1 MTIMTETGRPVLFL
15 VAGEPSGDAL
25 GARLIRA
32 LRRLTRDEVEVHG
45 IGGPLMEAEGLKSL
59 FPMSELSVMGLLEV
73 LPHARR
79 IMGRMREAAAA
90 VDALKPDAVI
100 TIDSPGFAHG
110 FVTKIKSPDI
120 RKIHYVA
127 PTVWAWRKNRVHK
140 FKRHFDHLLTLLPFE
155 PPYFEAVGLKTT
167 FVGHSVLESG
177 LRQADGAAFRNAQ
190 GIDADA
196 TVIAVL
202 PGSRMGEVT
211 RHMAPFRDA
220 VARLAKAGR
229 DFVCVLPTVPH
240 LQEAVTDLASDW
252 PVPITIVTGEADR
265 FGAMKAADAAVA
277 ASGTVSL
284 ELALAGT
291 PAVIAYRMNGLT
303 HWIVRRM
310 VSVDYASLLNIM
322 AVMEGRAPPTPE
334 RIQQFCRGDL
344 LAQDLDAL
352 LGPAGAQ
359 QVQALDRGLEALRPP
374 DGGSP
379 SEAAARA
386 VLEDVGF
393 TPK

>member
-1 MTIMTETGRPVLFL
+1 MSGDAYPVLFL

-32 LRRLTRDEVEVHG
+32 LRRLTDNRVEIHG

-90 VDALKPDAVI
+90 VDDLRPGAVI

-110 FVTKIKSPDI
+110 FVTKIKTPGI

-155 PPYFEAVGLKTT
+155 PPYFEAVGLRTT

-177 LRQADGAAFRNAQ
+177 LREADGAAFRQAK
-190 GIDADA
+190 GISQDA

-202 PGSRMGEVT
+202 PGSRFGEVS
-211 RHMAPFRDA
+211 RHMAPFREA
-220 VARLAKAGR
+220 IEGLRVKGR

-240 LQEAVTDLASDW
+240 LHDLVTELAADW
-252 PVPITIVTGEADR
+252 PVPISIVAGEADR
-265 FGAMKAADAAVA
+265 FGAMKAAQAAVA

-284 ELALAGT
+284 ELALAET
-291 PAVIAYRMNGLT
+291 PAVIAYRMNSLT

-310 VSVDYASLLNIM
+310 VNIDHASLINIM
-322 AVMEGRAPPTPE
+322 AVMEGRAPPIPE
-334 RIQQFCRGDL
+334 RLQRDCRGDL
-344 LAQDLDAL
+344 LAADMDSL
-352 LGPAGAQ
+352 LGPAGERQLA
-359 QVQALDRGLEALRPP
+359 ALAPGLAALRPP
-374 DGGSP
+374 GGGSP

-386 VLEDVGF
+386 VLDDIAS
-393 TPK
+393 TD

>member
-1 MTIMTETGRPVLFL
+1 MSTEASPVLFL
-15 VAGEPSGDAL
+15 VAGESSGDAL

-32 LRRLTRDEVEVHG
+32 LRRLTGNRVEIHG
-45 IGGPLMEAEGLKSL
+45 IGGPLMEAEGLRSL

-79 IMGRMREAAAA
+79 IMGRMRQAAKA
-90 VDALKPDAVI
+90 VDDLQPDAVI

-110 FVTKIKSPDI
+110 FVTKIKTPGI

-127 PTVWAWRKNRVHK
+127 PTVWAWRAKRVHK

-177 LRQADGAAFRNAQ
+177 LKEADGNVFRQAH
-190 GIDADA
+190 GIGQDK

-202 PGSRMGEVT
+202 PGSRFGEVS
-211 RHMAPFRDA
+211 RHMAPFRA
-220 VARLAKAGR
+220 AIEGLMAKGR

-240 LQEAVTDLASDW
+240 LSDLVTELAADW
-252 PVPITIVTGEADR
+252 PVPISIVIGEADR
-265 FGAMKAADAAVA
+265 FGAMKAAQAAVA

-284 ELALAGT
+284 ELALAET
-291 PAVIAYRMNGLT
+291 PAVIAYRMNSLT

-310 VSVDYASLLNIM
+310 VSIDHASLINIM
-322 AVMEGRAPPTPE
+322 AVMEGRDPPIPE
-334 RIQQFCRGDL
+334 RLQRDCRGDL
-344 LAQDLDAL
+344 LAADLDAL
-352 LGPAGAQ
+352 LGPEGERQLA
-359 QVQALDRGLEALRPP
+359 ALAPGLDALRPP
-374 DGGSP
+374 DGVTP

-386 VLEDVGF
+386 VLKDIA
-393 TPK
+393 